1 VYFVP
6 RRKISEYRAKTIINS
21 LFGYEY
27 EGWAVLD
34 GKVPKEVAGKSFV
47 VKVDQ
52 AIKQRFKRGLIFLDV
67 PKKDLAQKVS
77 ELQEKGFESILIEPY
92 LLHGGSDERYISLRR
107 EREGIVV
114 SFSRSGGVEIE
125 SHSDSIQSGVFE
137 SFAIRQLS
145 EETGFTEEQLLVLRK
160 AFDDLYLS
168 LLEVNP
174 YLVKDGQLKILD
186 VAIEVDSS
194 AQLLVDSWGDTDVR
208 TPAAS
213 LTEQELYVRSLNEES
228 PASFSLEVINPDGGI
243 FLLLSGGGASVVI
256 ADEIFTLGNG
266 DELANYGEYSGN
278 PTEEETYRY
287 TSQVLRLLLNSKA
300 KKKVALIGG
309 AVANFTDIA
318 ATFSGIITALYE
330 HRDELAKQK
339 VKFYVRRGGP
349 RQAQGLKKIKRALQD
364 LDILGGVYDPS
375 VTIPEAVNNLVKGLK

>member
-1 VYFVP
+1 MP
-6 RRKISEYRAKTIINS
+6 RRKISEYRAKNIVNG
-21 LFGYEY
+21 LLEYPY
-27 EGWAVLD
+27 EGWSVLD
-34 GKVPKEVAGKSFV
+34 GQVPEGIKGKSFV

-52 AIKQRFKRGLIFLDV
+52 AIKQRFKKGLIHLDV
-67 PKKDLAQKVS
+67 AKKDLADKIND
-77 ELQEKGFESILIEPY
+77 LRKKGYDSILVEPY
-92 LLHGGSDERYISLRR
+92 LLHSSSGERYISLRR
-107 EREGIVV
+107 EREGVIV

-125 SHSDSIQSGVFE
+125 SNTDTIQTGIFE
-137 SFAIRQLS
+137 DFSIRQLA
-145 EETGFTEEQLLVLRK
+145 EETAFTEEQLLKLRR

-168 LLEVNP
+168 FLEINP
-174 YLVKDGQLKILD
+174 YIVSDGQLKILD

-194 AQLLVDSWGDTDVR
+194 AQLLVDAWSEADVR
-208 TPAAS
+208 SAS
-213 LTEQELYVRSLNEES
+213 TNLTEQELYVRALNDES

-256 ADEIFTLGNG
+256 ADEIFTLGSG
-266 DELANYGEYSGN
+266 EALANYGEYSGN

-330 HRDELAKQK
+330 HRDELSKQK
-339 VKFYVRRGGP
+339 IKFYVRRGGP
-349 RQAQGLKKIKRALQD
+349 RQAQGLKKIKRALQELD
-364 LDILGGVYDPS
+364 LLGGVYDPS
-375 VTIPEAVNNLVKGLK
+375 VTIPEAVKSLVKGLK